1 MIIRIYTQPLW
12 RVAAEILLG
21 LLLWTFLSAVSG
33 RRKPKLWRMLN
44 LCILAA
50 SVFSVAYMTML
61 RRSAGEHELILI
73 PGYFLKEGRQLHE
86 IYRSFL
92 MNVLLFTPFGL
103 TLSAVLSSKMKP
115 WRCVGLTVLIAFGF
129 SLAVETVQYFCA
141 LGRAEADD
149 VLANT
154 FGAFI
159 GALHVPLAA
168 AVINRIARRNE

>member
-50 SVFSVAYMTML
+50 SAFAVVYMTML
-61 RRSAGEHELILI
+61 RRSAGESELILI
-73 PGYFLKEGRQLHE
+73 PGNFLQEGMHLHE

-92 MNVLLFTPFGL
+92 MNILLFVPFGL
-103 TLSAVLSSKMKP
+103 SLSAVLSSKMKP

-129 SLAVETVQYFCA
+129 SLAVETVQYFFA

-159 GALHVPLAA
+159 GALHVPLAVA
-168 AVINRIARRNE
+168 ITRIVAKRNE

>member
-1 MIIRIYTQPLW
+1 MIIKIYTQPLW

-21 LLLWTFLSAVSG
+21 VLLWTVLFATLDKQ
-33 RRKPKLWRMLN
+33 KPKLWRILN

-50 SVFSVAYMTML
+50 SVFAVVYMTML
-61 RRSAGEHELILI
+61 RRSAGERELILI
-73 PGYFLKEGRQLHE
+73 PGNFLQEGKQLHE

-92 MNVLLFTPFGL
+92 MNILLFTPLGL

-115 WRCVGLTVLIAFGF
+115 WRCVWLTVLLALGF
-129 SLAVETVQYFCA
+129 SLAVETVQYFA
-141 LGRAEADD
+141 GLGRAEADD

-159 GALHVPLAA
+159 GALHVPLAS